1 LNRLTRPGFPRK
13 LDQAHAFERS
23 VCPSKFT
30 LFFKCSEEVME
41 KRLLH
46 RGETSGRD
54 DDNAASIKKRFVTFE
69 ETSMPVVEEFES
81 QDRVVKINAE
91 QEPNEVYDDVVKGLK
106 QRGIEPINL
115 KFVQTQAS

>member
-1 LNRLTRPGFPRK
+1 MVLGFPRK

-30 LFFKCSEEVME
+30 LFFDCSESVME

-46 RGETSGRD
+46 RGETSGRA
-54 DDNAASIKKRFVTFE
+54 DDNPESIRKRFRTFVD
-69 ETSMPVVEEFES
+69 TSMPVVKEFES
-81 QDRVVKINAE
+81 QNRVVKVNAE
-91 QEPNEVYDDVVKGLK
+91 QEPDQVYRDVQEKLK
-106 QRGIEPINL
+106 ERGVEPIHI